1 MAEAEPPSTSE
12 LLRLITALLVVKNPD
27 ATRHSPEDY
36 YLNPAEGSKERTLRE
51 TVANP
56 QFLLNPSAAWKEVR
70 YRDWLIARLAAN
82 ITDKKHDFT
91 AISEPVLYS
100 LDLLGKKYERGAPGV
115 SKAIEAA
122 LLTENT
128 KRERTLYSTLTF
140 GISRQ
145 RTGTTDVLLLGAGM
159 RRRVELKLNDGEAL
173 QCDAEFFVPFMILP
187 NRDHGDE
194 IATSPVRSMNAAILV
209 RNTKQQALW
218 PEKDPELVAMRF
230 NLRIPFKTQTPAEGE
245 DLQTEFGTPEI
256 NIQKKLKNTAT
267 WQKFDDW
274 KAFLEKYVERQEVK
288 DLLDAPMGPLLG
300 EKISDGAGVT
310 DIILNQDK
318 RKEFKE
324 VPANVKKDL
333 DATLEM
339 LKG

>member
-159 RRRVELKLNDGEAL
+159 RRRVELKLNDG
-173 QCDAEFFVPFMILP
+173 
-187 NRDHGDE
+187 
-194 IATSPVRSMNAAILV
+194 AAIWLLVSQVEHARISGELV
-209 RNTKQQALW
+209 RHWREEFSPDVVDAIAHHDDGWSEWENEPKLNSTGRQLARSW
-218 PEKDPELVAMRF
+218 REHARPRAWWVAPGCSPGRT
-230 NLRIPFKTQTPAEGE
+230 ICPP
-245 DLQTEFGTPEI
+245 
-256 NIQKKLKNTAT
+256 
-267 WQKFDDW
+267 
-274 KAFLEKYVERQEVK
+274 
-288 DLLDAPMGPLLG
+288 
-300 EKISDGAGVT
+300 
-310 DIILNQDK
+310 
-318 RKEFKE
+318 
-324 VPANVKKDL
+324 
-333 DATLEM
+333 
-339 LKG
+339 